1 MVAVVLAMELV
12 PAEVYSAVAV
22 ALPVVYSDSA
32 VVAADYSHLADY
44 ADFLHLA
51 EACSAAEVVL
61 HPAAYS
67 AAVYFDSDLD
77 LDSVCAADLDL
88 VQGDPVQVFVVVAV
102 PVLHQHSH

>member
-51 EACSAAEVVL
+51 EACFVEVVL
-61 HPAAYS
+61 H
-67 AAVYFDSDLD
+67 
-77 LDSVCAADLDL
+77 L
-88 VQGDPVQVFVVVAV
+88 VA
-102 PVLHQHSH
+102 